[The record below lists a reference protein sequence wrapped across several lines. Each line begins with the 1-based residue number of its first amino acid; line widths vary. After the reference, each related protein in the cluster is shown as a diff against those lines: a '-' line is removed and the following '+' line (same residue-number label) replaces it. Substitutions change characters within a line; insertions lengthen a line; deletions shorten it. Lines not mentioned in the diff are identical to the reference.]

1 MNPIYEAHR
10 RQASAL
16 KLRAVTERARD
27 PIVGACLFHEAERA
41 EARALMA
48 LGPVDPVTRLRATVE
63 RCGLLLDARDV
74 SSVLGERWPE
84 VLDLS
89 DALGPEAE
97 PLLTRLR
104 PAVEGLAE
112 EHRQVVQELPVHLHL
127 AAIHGTVA
135 ARRKTLGRLRGYV
148 ERFPGDWR
156 AWQLIALTELALG
169 VHAAA
174 WGAVRTA
181 RDMAPEDEAG
191 RLVELNVAIDALEPP
206 HLHALCEQ
214 CLLDLFH
221 GGASAELALLV
232 ASGFVAL
239 ARRDEPMHAVSLD
252 RARVAC
258 ERGNALAPSG
268 AEVQRYLRAMNAIVA
283 TLRAGKEPRG
293 DILLRAGLHEL
304 AARWDG
310 HTDLALFLRGA
321 RRGEHRGL
329 RPDTPPAE
337 PHRVAV

>member
-174 WGAVRTA
+174 WGPFA
-181 RDMAPEDEAG
+181 RPVTW
-191 RLVELNVAIDALEPP
+191 RLRMK
-206 HLHALCEQ
+206 Q
-214 CLLDLFH
+214 
-221 GGASAELALLV
+221 
-232 ASGFVAL
+232 
-239 ARRDEPMHAVSLD
+239 
-252 RARVAC
+252 
-258 ERGNALAPSG
+258 
-268 AEVQRYLRAMNAIVA
+268 
-283 TLRAGKEPRG
+283 G
-293 DILLRAGLHEL
+293 DSSS
-304 AARWDG
+304 
-310 HTDLALFLRGA
+310 
-321 RRGEHRGL
+321 
-329 RPDTPPAE
+329 
-337 PHRVAV
+337 

>member
-10 RQASAL
+10 QQASAL
-16 KLRAVTERARD
+16 KLRAVSERARD
-27 PIVGACLFHEAERA
+27 PIAGACLFHEAERA
-41 EARALMA
+41 EARALVA
-48 LGPVDPVTRLRATVE
+48 LGPVDPVTRLRAAVE

-89 DALGPEAE
+89 DVLGDDAE
-97 PLLTRLR
+97 SLLIRLR
-104 PAVEGLAE
+104 PAVERLAE
-112 EHRQVVQELPVHLHL
+112 EHRQALQELPVHLRL
-127 AAIHGTVA
+127 AAVHGTTA
-135 ARRKTLGRLRGYV
+135 TRRKTLGRLRGYV

-156 AWQLIALTELALG
+156 AWRLIALTELALG

-174 WGAVRTA
+174 WGAIRTA
-181 RDMAPEDEAG
+181 RDMAPDDEAG
-191 RLVELNVAIDALEPP
+191 RLVELNVAIDVLEPP
-206 HLHALCEQ
+206 LLRALCEQ
-214 CLLDLFH
+214 VFVDLFR
-221 GGASAELALLV
+221 GDTSADLALV
-232 ASGFVAL
+232 TASGFVAL
-239 ARRDEPMHAVSLD
+239 AQRDESSRAVSLE

-268 AEVQRYLRAMNAIVA
+268 SAVQRYLRAMNAIVA
-283 TLRAGKEPRG
+283 ALRADKEPRG

-310 HTDLALFLRGA
+310 RTDLALFLRIA
-321 RRGEHRGL
+321 RRGEHTAL
-329 RPDTPPAE
+329 LPDTPPAE